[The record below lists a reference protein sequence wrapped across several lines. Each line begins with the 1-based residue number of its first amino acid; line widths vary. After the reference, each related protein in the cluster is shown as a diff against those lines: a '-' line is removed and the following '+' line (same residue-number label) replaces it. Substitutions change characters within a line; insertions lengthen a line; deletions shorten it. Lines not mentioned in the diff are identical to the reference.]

1 MRISTRGMTKASL
14 FKFLWIGN
22 LAGWFFF
29 FLLCGIA
36 SLFGAETITFN
47 QQPVTGA
54 KGFVAALVMWPIFA
68 AIFTCLQWVF
78 FSFGF
83 WLYSRFKH
91 TELEFHDARITGG
104 DLAGGM
110 QNEG

>member
-54 KGFVAALVMWPIFA
+54 KGFRSRPRNVADFRCGLYVPSMGILFLRLLAL
-68 AIFTCLQWVF
+68 FTIQA
-78 FSFGF
+78 
-83 WLYSRFKH
+83 H
-91 TELEFHDARITGG
+91 
-104 DLAGGM
+104 
-110 QNEG
+110 